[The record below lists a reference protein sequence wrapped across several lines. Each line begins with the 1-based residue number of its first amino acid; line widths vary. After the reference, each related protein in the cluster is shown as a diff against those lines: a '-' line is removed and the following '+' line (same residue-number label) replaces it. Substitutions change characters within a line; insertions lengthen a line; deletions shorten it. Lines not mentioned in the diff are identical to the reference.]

1 VKERKARR
9 GDGRPVGSRKA
20 GVLAAAVSVSLALLL
35 IYGLWAGTVKIPP
48 GQILSIL
55 LGHDSDSAAAKIVLG
70 IRLPRLV
77 MALLAGMMLSGAGT
91 ISQAVFRNP
100 LADPYIIGISSGAV
114 AGAALAFILNLPD
127 IWYGL
132 FAFLTSMGSAFLI
145 FSLSAKKGGAD
156 TASLLIIGVAISA
169 FLGAL
174 TSFMMYLAGQDAYR
188 VMIWTMGYLGSASW
202 LRVGLLCGP
211 LVLGLLYFF
220 YRRHDVDALLLG
232 DEEAH
237 SLGLRVGRFKRQLLI
252 IVSLMAAFSTAF
264 TGMIGFVG
272 LIVPHAVRLCIG
284 NSHGR
289 LLPLSA
295 YAGGVF
301 LLLADILARSI
312 LAPVE
317 IPIGVVTAFFGA
329 PFFLFL
335 AAGGPRGMLKRG
347 GARGN

>member
-1 VKERKARR
+1 V
-9 GDGRPVGSRKA
+9 
-20 GVLAAAVSVSLALLL
+20 VSVSVFLILLL
-35 IYGLWAGTVKIPP
+35 VYGVWAGTVRIPP
-48 GQILSIL
+48 GQILRTL
-55 LGHDSDSAAAKIVLG
+55 LGNDPESPAAKIILG
-70 IRLPRLV
+70 IRLPRLA

-127 IWYGL
+127 IWYGV
-132 FAFLTSMGSAFLI
+132 FAFITSMGSAFLI
-145 FSLSAKKGGAD
+145 FSLSARKGGAD

-174 TSFMMYLAGQDAYR
+174 TSFMMYMAGQDAYR
-188 VMIWTMGYLGSASW
+188 VMVWTMGYLGSASW
-202 LRVGLLCGP
+202 FRVALLSGP

-237 SLGLRVGRFKRQLLI
+237 SLGLNVGGFKRQLLI

-284 NSHGR
+284 NNHSR
-289 LLPLSA
+289 LLPLAA
-295 YAGGVF
+295 YTGGVF
-301 LLLADILARSI
+301 LLLADTLARSV

-317 IPIGVVTAFFGA
+317 VPIGVVTAFFGA

-335 AAGGPRGMLKRG
+335 AAGGGRAVSKRG
-347 GARGN
+347 GSHGD

>member
-1 VKERKARR
+1 
-9 GDGRPVGSRKA
+9 
-20 GVLAAAVSVSLALLL
+20 LAVSVTVFLVLLMV
-35 IYGLWAGTVKIPP
+35 YGLWAGAVKIPP
-48 GQILSIL
+48 GRIVSVL
-55 LGHDSDSAAAKIVLG
+55 LGREPDSAPARIVLG

-114 AGAALAFILNLPD
+114 AGAALAFILKLPD
-127 IWYGL
+127 IWYGV
-132 FAFLTSMGSAFLI
+132 FAFGSAAGSAFLI

-211 LVLGLLYFF
+211 LILGLLYFF
-220 YRRHDVDALLLG
+220 YHRHDVDALLLG

-301 LLLADILARSI
+301 LLLADTLARTV

-335 AAGGPRGMLKRG
+335 AAGGPGAMAKRG
-347 GARGN
+347 AGRGN